1 MLRRLYSRTINF
13 FISECIKK
21 IRTSLSFFWME
32 LYIFLMHYSMQFYI
46 LYVKLLNH
54 LQQKVINL

>member
-21 IRTSLSFFWME
+21 DTNVFIVFLNG
-32 LYIFLMHYSMQFYI
+32 IIHFLMYYSMQFYI
-46 LYVKLLNH
+46 FYVKLLNH

>member
-1 MLRRLYSRTINF
+1 MYKRDTNV
-13 FISECIKK
+13 FIVFLNGI
-21 IRTSLSFFWME
+21 I
-32 LYIFLMHYSMQFYI
+32 YFLMHYSMQFYI